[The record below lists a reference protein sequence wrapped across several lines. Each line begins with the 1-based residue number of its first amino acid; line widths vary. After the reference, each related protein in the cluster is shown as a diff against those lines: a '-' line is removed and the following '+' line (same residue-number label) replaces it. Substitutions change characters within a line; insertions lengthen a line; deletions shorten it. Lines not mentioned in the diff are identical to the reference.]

1 MKKTF
6 VIIDGNSLINRAY
19 YAVPKPMITKAGI
32 YTHGIYGFINM
43 LEKIKKDY
51 SPGYIAVAFDL
62 KAPTFRHKA
71 YDEYKAGRRKMPPEL
86 AMQLPILKDILRAM
100 KIQLLEMEGFEAD
113 DIIGTV
119 AVRGEEHGLEPL
131 IITGDKDELQLAT
144 DMTKVIIT
152 KKGMTRFDIYDR
164 QTIIEKYGFT
174 PSEFIDFKGL
184 MGDKSDNI
192 PGIPGVGEKT
202 ARKLI
207 LKYGCVENLIEHL
220 DELPGGKVKSS
231 IEDNEQQA
239 LMSKRLAT
247 INVNVPVTF
256 DIENCRLT
264 EPDYA
269 ELIGIYKK
277 LEFNSFLKKLDAA
290 KVKAQTVNA
299 DAGNE
304 APAIKERYLINT
316 ETELDKFGK
325 ALKSE
330 RIVFLKTFGNKDHK
344 KTPIIYGISIMANKK
359 FFFIDCSD
367 RRVLNKAVSILD
379 EQKHEFVGHDLK
391 DDYYALMRNGMTQFN
406 TAFDTAVG
414 QYVLDSS
421 RSGYDIKTLA
431 FDYSGINIDNEND
444 YFKDRGQMDL
454 FADPSS
460 DLAAYGEQWCI
471 AAAAVTPHI
480 KSLIASEALEKV
492 YYDIELPLIEVL
504 AAMEAEGVAVNN
516 DVLQTAGSELKE
528 KLGEI
533 SSKIYEHAGEEF
545 NINSPIQ
552 LGHILFEKLE
562 LPAGKKTKR
571 GYSTGADVLEK
582 LYDKHPIVPL
592 ILEFRTFSKLNST
605 YVEGLAPLIGD
616 DGRIRAHF
624 QQTVAA
630 TGRLSCTEPNLQNL
644 PVREDFGRRIRK
656 AFVAGD
662 DKHVFTGADY
672 SQIELRV
679 LAAMSEDPVLID
691 AFNQGKDIHR
701 LTASHVLGVP
711 EKEITPIQRSRAK
724 AVNFG
729 IIYGMG
735 AFRLSQELHITRKE
749 ADRYIQDYFKKHSKV
764 KDFMDGQI
772 ASCRERG
779 YVTTILGRKRF
790 INEIKA
796 SNFTT
801 RQSGE
806 RLAMNSPI
814 QGSAADIIKK
824 AMILI
829 YKKLREKH
837 LRSRL
842 VLQIHDELIIQT
854 CRDEQEEVE
863 KLLKENMEKATEL
876 KVRLAVD
883 LNSADNWYD
892 LK

>member
-1 MKKTF
+1 MQK
-6 VIIDGNSLINRAY
+6 IILVGKPNVGKSSLFNR
-19 YAVPKPMITKAGI
+19 
-32 YTHGIYGFINM
+32 
-43 LEKIKKDY
+43 L
-51 SPGYIAVAFDL
+51 
-62 KAPTFRHKA
+62 
-71 YDEYKAGRRKMPPEL
+71 AGRRIAITSDVSGTTRDTNKT
-86 AMQLPILKDILRAM
+86 
-100 KIQLLEMEGFEAD
+100 
-113 DIIGTV
+113 IIEIY
-119 AVRGEEHGLEPL
+119 EEHGLEPL

-192 PGIPGVGEKT
+192 PGIPGMGEKT

-239 LMSKRLAT
+239 LMSKCLAT

-379 EQKHEFVGHDLK
+379 EQKHEFAGHDLK

-460 DLAAYGEQWCI
+460 DLAAYREQWCI

-480 KSLIASEALEKV
+480 KHGHPGDVAGQQVRGELDARVRALHAGRQGACQRRLV
-492 YYDIELPLIEVL
+492 RSRR
-504 AAMEAEGVAVNN
+504 
-516 DVLQTAGSELKE
+516 VLQQQMF
-528 KLGEI
+528 LGQ
-533 SSKIYEHAGEEF
+533 HGRQRQPDDLLLAQQG
-545 NINSPIQ
+545 Q
-552 LGHILFEKLE
+552 
-562 LPAGKKTKR
+562 
-571 GYSTGADVLEK
+571 ADVL
-582 LYDKHPIVPL
+582 DDHG
-592 ILEFRTFSKLNST
+592 
-605 YVEGLAPLIGD
+605 EGLGEPGRVLLGQSHGGWSFRSLGRLGAA
-616 DGRIRAHF
+616 GRIGE
-624 QQTVAA
+624 
-630 TGRLSCTEPNLQNL
+630 GRMGKPA
-644 PVREDFGRRIRK
+644 RRGTAYCCVQVIEYD
-656 AFVAGD
+656 GD
-662 DKHVFTGADY
+662 T
-672 SQIELRV
+672 
-679 LAAMSEDPVLID
+679 
-691 AFNQGKDIHR
+691 
-701 LTASHVLGVP
+701 
-711 EKEITPIQRSRAK
+711 
-724 AVNFG
+724 
-729 IIYGMG
+729 
-735 AFRLSQELHITRKE
+735 
-749 ADRYIQDYFKKHSKV
+749 
-764 KDFMDGQI
+764 
-772 ASCRERG
+772 
-779 YVTTILGRKRF
+779 
-790 INEIKA
+790 
-796 SNFTT
+796 
-801 RQSGE
+801 
-806 RLAMNSPI
+806 
-814 QGSAADIIKK
+814 
-824 AMILI
+824 
-829 YKKLREKH
+829 
-837 LRSRL
+837 
-842 VLQIHDELIIQT
+842 
-854 CRDEQEEVE
+854 
-863 KLLKENMEKATEL
+863 
-876 KVRLAVD
+876 
-883 LNSADNWYD
+883 
-892 LK
+892 